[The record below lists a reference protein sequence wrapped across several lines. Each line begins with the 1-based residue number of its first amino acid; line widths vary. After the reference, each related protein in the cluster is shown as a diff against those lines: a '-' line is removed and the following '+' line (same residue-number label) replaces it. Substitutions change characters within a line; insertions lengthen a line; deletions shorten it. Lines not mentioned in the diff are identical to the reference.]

1 MKINTDTFVNYILP
15 PLVIVGALTCT
26 IIFSIKQ
33 IKDRNTILEN
43 HFNSI
48 EMKLDNIANKLQK

>member
-1 MKINTDTFVNYILP
+1 MKINTDTFFNYILP
-15 PLVIVGALTCT
+15 PLVIVGALTCS

-33 IKDRNTILEN
+33 IKERTTMLEN

>member
-1 MKINTDTFVNYILP
+1 MKINTDTFVNCILP
-15 PLVIVGALTCT
+15 LIVLVGAITCT
-26 IIFSIKQ
+26 IIFSNKQ
-33 IKDRNTILEN
+33 IKERTTMLEN